1 MSTSIRIS
9 ERTKRKLEAVK
20 REEETF
26 DELLDRIVIDRT
38 EEDINELLAM
48 GESGVGEHMRTRN
61 RELSESLEENSER
74 N

>member
-48 GESGVGEHMRTRN
+48 GESGVGEYMRTRN